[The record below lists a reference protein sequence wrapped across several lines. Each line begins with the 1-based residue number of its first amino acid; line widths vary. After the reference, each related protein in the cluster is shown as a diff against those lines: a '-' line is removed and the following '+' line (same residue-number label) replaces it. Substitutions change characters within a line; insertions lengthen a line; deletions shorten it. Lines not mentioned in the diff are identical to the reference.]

1 MAKAVFLD
9 RDGVVCKEKNYLHK
23 KEEIELLPQVAE
35 AIQLLNQSQ
44 YKVIIVSN
52 QTVVARGL
60 CTLEELEGIN
70 AHLEALLKQKG
81 ASIDRTYYCPHH
93 PSKGSVLEYVTI
105 CECRKPKPGMLY
117 QAQKD
122 FNLSLSESFMIG
134 DKTSDIKAGEL
145 AGCTTILV
153 ETGYGGADGV
163 LEVTPRFK
171 EKDLYAA
178 VTSIILKNE
187 REKR

>member
-9 RDGVVCKEKNYLHK
+9 RDGVVCKEKNHLHK

-52 QTVVARGL
+52 QSVVAQGL
-60 CTLEELEGIN
+60 CTREELEEINTHLEEL
-70 AHLEALLKQKG
+70 LKKKG
-81 ASIDRTYYCPHH
+81 ASIDKTYYCPHH
-93 PSKGSVLEYVTI
+93 PSKGNVLEYVTR

-117 QAQKD
+117 QAQQD
-122 FNLSLSESFMIG
+122 FNISLSESFMIG
-134 DKTSDIKAGEL
+134 DKTSDIKAGEV

-171 EKDLYAA
+171 EKDIYTA
-178 VTSIILKNE
+178 VTNIILKDEE
-187 REKR
+187 RAR